1 MPRCGQ
7 RLAHVATRRE
17 CRAICRLA
25 KPSSAGSRRLPFG
38 PAADNQTSNKSVRR
52 KGRDQGAWLWV
63 ARACFTSFRVGRQHA
78 RSAVGA
84 VGLVDC
90 AAQATLH
97 GPMGRRGI
105 ELGCR
110 RRRRRRAPRRLVRAL
125 SSAVLAPQRATTA
138 TACDARSAGHAPSS
152 AVLPSQW
159 ATFTA
164 ACGACSVRCSQRWA
178 FTVERSARVAE
189 GDVRRSVRRLQRWA
203 CTVERSA
210 CVAEGDVRRSVRSTF
225 LLGGVT
231 YGR

>member
-1 MPRCGQ
+1 M
-7 RLAHVATRRE
+7 ATRRE

-78 RSAVGA
+78 RSAVDA

-90 AAQATLH
+90 AVQATLH

-110 RRRRRRAPRRLVRAL
+110 RRRRRRAPRRLVRACGAQCWRRRWRRL
-125 SSAVLAPQRATTA
+125 PQRAQRLQRAVLAALGVHRRTQCLRRRGRRPPQRAEHVSARWGNIWPIVGLLGRCGQAA
-138 TACDARSAGHAPSS
+138 TFVTVLGRGCWAPRETWVGCVSDHPGS
-152 AVLPSQW
+152 PVALQW
-159 ATFTA
+159 ARGSCITE
-164 ACGACSVRCSQRWA
+164 QP
-178 FTVERSARVAE
+178 
-189 GDVRRSVRRLQRWA
+189 
-203 CTVERSA
+203 
-210 CVAEGDVRRSVRSTF
+210 
-225 LLGGVT
+225 
-231 YGR
+231 

>member
-7 RLAHVATRRE
+7 RIAHMATRGE

-25 KPSSAGSRRLPFG
+25 KPSSAGSKRLPFG

-78 RSAVGA
+78 RSAVDA

-90 AAQATLH
+90 AVQATLH
-97 GPMGRRGI
+97 GPMGRP
-105 ELGCR
+105 
-110 RRRRRRAPRRLVRAL
+110 A

-152 AVLPSQW
+152 AVLASQR
-159 ATFTA
+159 ATFAA
-164 ACGACSVRCSQRWA
+164 ACGACSAGRALSNAVLASQRA
-178 FTVERSARVAE
+178 TSAAACGARSAGRAPWSAVLAPQMATFAAACAACGARSCAVA
-189 GDVRRSVRRLQRWA
+189 R
-203 CTVERSA
+203 
-210 CVAEGDVRRSVRSTF
+210 
-225 LLGGVT
+225 GGGT
-231 YGR
+231 RAYCLAGSHQG

>member
-7 RLAHVATRRE
+7 RIAHMATRGE

-25 KPSSAGSRRLPFG
+25 KPSSAGSKRLPFG

-78 RSAVGA
+78 RSAVDA
-84 VGLVDC
+84 VSLVDC
-90 AAQATLH
+90 AVQATLH

-110 RRRRRRAPRRLVRAL
+110 RRRRRRAPRRY
-125 SSAVLAPQRATTA
+125 
-138 TACDARSAGHAPSS
+138 
-152 AVLPSQW
+152 
-159 ATFTA
+159 
-164 ACGACSVRCSQRWA
+164 GAC
-178 FTVERSARVAE
+178 TVERSACAAE
-189 GDVRRSVRRLQRWA
+189 GDYRHSVRCSQRWA

-210 CVAEGDVRRSVRSTF
+210 GHALSSAVPASQRATSAAACGARSAVIASQRATSAAACGARSACLTEGTR
-225 LLGGVT
+225 
-231 YGR
+231 